1 MRRPLIIRVVS
12 WLVLFPSGVI
22 LVIFSA
28 INRHSV
34 VINFW
39 PLDFVPEVR
48 LYVVIL
54 SVLMVGVF
62 CGGFAVWLTGRRLR
76 RRERESRLLV
86 ERTRADLRQA
96 KKRNNR
102 QYLPQ
107 KIDFFFNT
115 SC

>member
-1 MRRPLIIRVVS
+1 M
-12 WLVLFPSGVI
+12 
-22 LVIFSA
+22 
-28 INRHSV
+28 
-34 VINFW
+34 INFW

-96 KKRNNR
+96 KKRIQRYESNVSKK
-102 QYLPQ
+102 PSPSSHASIAS
-107 KIDFFFNT
+107 IDGA
-115 SC
+115 